1 MDKNHDLALL
11 YTKIL
16 FEHYVNSPNFKEENI
31 EQNILKFKGY
41 YDFASHQLKYFEDQ
55 KKQ

>member
-41 YDFASHQLKYFEDQ
+41 YDLASRQLKYFEDQ

>member
-11 YTKIL
+11 YTKIM
-16 FEHYVNSPNFKEENI
+16 FERYVNSSSFKDENVN
-31 EQNILKFKGY
+31 ENILKFKGY
-41 YDFASHQLKYFEDQ
+41 YDLASRQLKYFEDQ

>member
-11 YTKIL
+11 YTKIM
-16 FEHYVNSPNFKEENI
+16 FERYVNSSSFKDENVN
-31 EQNILKFKGY
+31 ENILKFKGY
-41 YDFASHQLKYFEDQ
+41 YDFASHQLKYFEGQ